1 MKELSRPEAEAILSE
16 KFGIAHFYDEQ
27 WKVIDALLH
36 GQRILMIE
44 KTGFGKSLCFQFP
57 VILFDGV
64 TIVFSPL
71 IALMRDQVTNL
82 NKRGISAGCINSGE
96 EPETNSQTLADAIHG
111 KIKILFI
118 APERQGNQEWQT
130 ALQTMKISMIVVD
143 EAHCISQ
150 WGHDF
155 RPDYRRIRN
164 IVNAYLPTD
173 MPVLAVTATATPR
186 VQQDIEEQL
195 GGRLTV
201 VRGELMRK
209 NFRLFVIRTTSEEE
223 KMV

>member
-1 MKELSRPEAEAILSE
+1 
-16 KFGIAHFYDEQ
+16 
-27 WKVIDALLH
+27 
-36 GQRILMIE
+36 
-44 KTGFGKSLCFQFP
+44 
-57 VILFDGV
+57 
-64 TIVFSPL
+64 
-71 IALMRDQVTNL
+71 
-82 NKRGISAGCINSGE
+82 
-96 EPETNSQTLADAIHG
+96 
-111 KIKILFI
+111 
-118 APERQGNQEWQT
+118 
-130 ALQTMKISMIVVD
+130 MKISMIVVD